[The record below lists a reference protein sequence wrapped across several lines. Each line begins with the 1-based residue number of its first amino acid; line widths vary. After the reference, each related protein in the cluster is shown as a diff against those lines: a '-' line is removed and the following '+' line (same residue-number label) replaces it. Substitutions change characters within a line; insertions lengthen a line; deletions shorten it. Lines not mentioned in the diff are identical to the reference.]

1 MRSPRLITRA
11 IAAFSAPGV
20 LQEAQADLALLR
32 RAVPALPGLDRI
44 EELLRSA
51 EQAEP
56 A

>member
-1 MRSPRLITRA
+1 MQA
-11 IAAFSAPGV
+11 ISAFSAPGA
-20 LQEAQADLALLR
+20 LQDALADLALLR
-32 RAVPALPGLDRI
+32 RAEPALPGLDRI